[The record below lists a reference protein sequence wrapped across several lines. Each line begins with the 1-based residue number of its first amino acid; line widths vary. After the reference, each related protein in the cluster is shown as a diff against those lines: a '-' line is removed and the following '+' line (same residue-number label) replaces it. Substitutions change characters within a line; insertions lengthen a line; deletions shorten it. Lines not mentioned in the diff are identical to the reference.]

1 MKKRRVSFVVR
12 TVISWRLVRSSA
24 VLLRANTDLL
34 IFPIVSA
41 FLTLLVMATFGVSVL
56 AIKGFD
62 VQAVREISTEFRL
75 VVMFLFYLVVY
86 FVIFFSN
93 TALVGAV
100 MCMMD
105 GGQPTIRDSLRIAY
119 DRIGAIFGYALIMA
133 TVGMIFRWLYGRGGV
148 PSRLVGPIVRRVLVF
163 SILGLAWHLVTFLV
177 VPVLVVENVGPIEA
191 VKRSS
196 RLVKNTWGEQIVG
209 NTSIWLI
216 FGAPVILIAI
226 AAAPLLSIAL
236 RSPQDLF
243 TILIVY
249 AIVMVIVTLLLVQMA
264 LQGIFSAA
272 VYRYAAGQRVADE
285 FDETVLRNAF
295 RPRPSS
301 LASRMR
307 NITRRNRTQASPHD
321 S

>member
-1 MKKRRVSFVVR
+1 MTKRRNSFVVR
-12 TVISWRLVRSSA
+12 TVISWRLVKSSA
-24 VLLRANTDLL
+24 ALLRANTDLL

-41 FLTLLVMATFGVSVL
+41 FLTILVMATFAFSVL
-56 AIKGFD
+56 ALNDFD
-62 VQAVREISTEFRL
+62 VRAVRDISTESRFL
-75 VVMFLFYLVVY
+75 LMFLFYLVVY
-86 FVIFFSN
+86 FAIYFSN

-100 MCMMD
+100 MVMMD
-105 GGQPTIRDSLRIAY
+105 GGKPTIRDSLRIAY
-119 DRIGAIFGYALIMA
+119 ERIGVIFGYAIIMA

-148 PSRLVGPIVRRVLVF
+148 PARLAGPIVRRVLIF

-196 RLVKNTWGEQIVG
+196 RLVKETWGEQIVG

-216 FGAPVILIAI
+216 FSAPILIVAI
-226 AAAPLLSIAL
+226 ASMPLLSRAVD
-236 RSPQDLF
+236 SSNDLF
-243 TILIVY
+243 TILVLY
-249 AIVMVIVTLLLVQMA
+249 AVVMVIVTLLLVQMA

-272 VYRYAAGQRVADE
+272 VYRYAAGQYVADE
-285 FDETVLRNAF
+285 FDESVLRNAF

-301 LASRMR
+301 LA
-307 NITRRNRTQASPHD
+307 TRIHNLARRERRQGSPHD